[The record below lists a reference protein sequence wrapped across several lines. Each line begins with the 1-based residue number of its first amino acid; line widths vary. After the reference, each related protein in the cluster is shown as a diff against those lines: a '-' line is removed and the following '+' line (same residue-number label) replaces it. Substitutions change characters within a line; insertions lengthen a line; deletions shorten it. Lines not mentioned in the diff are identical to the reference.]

1 MLLITQ
7 ELEERKKSES
17 LCLAPAAM
25 ETTSVCSA
33 AAAAVTC
40 RRHHFLQKTLGVVD
54 VASSQHDPDSRC
66 AAVQIVN
73 SQSFFIRGP
82 ADHKHQ
88 DVLRPVSEAARSQV
102 RKLAVL
108 ESPFDHLVQRV
119 VKQRL
124 MLSVHVLHTL

>member
-25 ETTSVCSA
+25 ETTSVCS

-66 AAVQIVN
+66 AAVQIIN